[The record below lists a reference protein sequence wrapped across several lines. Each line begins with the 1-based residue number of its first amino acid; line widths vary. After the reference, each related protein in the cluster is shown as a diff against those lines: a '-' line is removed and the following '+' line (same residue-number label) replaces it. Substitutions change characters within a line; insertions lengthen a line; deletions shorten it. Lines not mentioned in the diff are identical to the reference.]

1 MGGRQYGF
9 SHNYSTSKRCYY
21 QLAQIKERISVLR
34 RYAQRLVRE
43 GVNLM
48 SVDFGLIAWHEDG
61 RWDAAQVLNTRH
73 IGAIMDS
80 LKAQQTNGG
89 AIALIAIEDEFVI
102 IARSLGGSMQMM
114 ISDVTYAID
123 YEVAADLVE
132 VLDLEFPEEDDESQ
146 PGGDLDLLND
156 LGVSDME
163 LLTILDDTELYPD
176 EQLEAIANR
185 LGFGEQFNQV
195 IESN

>member
-1 MGGRQYGF
+1 
-9 SHNYSTSKRCYY
+9 
-21 QLAQIKERISVLR
+21 
-34 RYAQRLVRE
+34 
-43 GVNLM
+43 M

-61 RWDAAQVLNTRH
+61 RWDAAQVLNTRD

-102 IARSLGGSMQMM
+102 IARALGDQMQMM
-114 ISDVTYAID
+114 ISDVTYALD
-123 YEVAADLVE
+123 YEVAAELIE
-132 VLDLEFPEEDDESQ
+132 VLDLEFPEEEDESQ

-156 LGVSDME
+156 LGVSQME
-163 LLTILDDTELYPD
+163 LLTILDDPELYPD
-176 EQLEAIANR
+176 EQLEALANR
-185 LGFGEQFNQV
+185 LGFGDQFNQV

>member
-1 MGGRQYGF
+1 
-9 SHNYSTSKRCYY
+9 
-21 QLAQIKERISVLR
+21 
-34 RYAQRLVRE
+34 
-43 GVNLM
+43 M
-48 SVDFGLIAWHEDG
+48 SVDFGCIDWHEDG
-61 RWDAAQVLNTRH
+61 WWSANSLASTRD
-73 IGAIMDS
+73 IESIIDS

-102 IARSLGGSMQMM
+102 IARALGDQMQMM
-114 ISDVTYAID
+114 ISDVTYALD
-123 YEVAADLVE
+123 YEVAAELIE
-132 VLDLEFPEEDDESQ
+132 VLDLEFPEEEDESQ

-156 LGVSDME
+156 LGVSEME
-163 LLTILDDTELYPD
+163 LLSILDDTEFYPD